1 MSASLTLLQEL
12 HDQVLETLL
21 KWQREGVTSSRH
33 SQEPRADYRLFYVRR
48 IHDASFEKGYWFPGN
63 DTYLLVSFWSG
74 SDTRNRTPNAYLRLH
89 RNQGCQAFLTARDS
103 KEKQYF
109 FGKVIESS
117 PAIAKYKPLKSA
129 GIWQTEKL
137 GEIKD
142 WPEVLEAYYRRDK
155 QAIDQALLSVT
166 ENGIGSEFETKF
178 SFLDQGG
185 FDRSLSYVLA
195 QRAEL
200 VKNREISKIKELR
213 PDFKRPDAETNSSM
227 PPASAIGLSGFSI
240 TKYQGISYAEVGNLN
255 LASRWIFLTGENGF
269 GKTSV
274 LQAIAH
280 ALAGPRDDS
289 SYYDKEH
296 SIQYSPQTRR
306 SYPRIG
312 GRIITHPT
320 QLQFDYWRGSN
331 PISVVKTVGWE
342 EEQVKG
348 YLGPLLV
355 AYGPLR
361 LGVLDEAAQN
371 QPTKQDNTA
380 SLFNPV
386 SARLYN
392 ADYEL
397 NQAALTNSNSRFAI
411 LKQLIRSVTGGLIA
425 DVSVDLNTGIVTYQ
439 EAVDEKEIVAPNT
452 PFEQLATG
460 YQSLINLVID
470 MYLRLMAAQPNV
482 QQPEELIGLVLI
494 DELENHLH
502 PRLQRLLPI
511 SLQKL
516 FPLVQF
522 VVSTHS
528 PIPLLGSPPDAQFLR
543 VDRTLKSGITVQK
556 LDISISNLL
565 PNAILSSPIF
575 GFQELV
581 PVSHSGEEW
590 VRTES
595 SFAQVQANDAQ
606 RAEIDG
612 YLTTQKQQELLAML
626 QGDNE

>member
-1 MSASLTLLQEL
+1 MRTPLLPLQEI
-12 HDQVLETLL
+12 HDQVLKTLL
-21 KWQREGVTSSRH
+21 DWQREGEAMDWGTEGGAS
-33 SQEPRADYRLFYVRR
+33 DYRLFYLRR
-48 IHDASFEKGYWFPGN
+48 THDASFEKGYWFPGN
-63 DTYLLVSFWSG
+63 DSYLLISFWAG
-74 SDTRNRTPNAYLRLH
+74 SDSRNRTPNAYLRLH
-89 RNQGCQAFLTARDS
+89 RTQGCQAFYTARDS
-103 KEKQYF
+103 EDKQGF
-109 FGKVIESS
+109 FKGLIKKHS
-117 PAIAKYKPLKSA
+117 AFARYKSKQTA
-129 GIWQTEKL
+129 GLWHTEKL
-137 GEIKD
+137 GDLHE
-142 WPEVLEAYYRRDK
+142 WPRVLEHYYYHDK
-155 QAIDQALLSVT
+155 RQIDNALAEL
-166 ENGIGSEFETKF
+166 EGAGIGAEFETKF
-178 SFLDQGG
+178 NFLDQGG
-185 FDRSLSYVLA
+185 FDRSLSHVLA
-195 QRAEL
+195 QQAEVL
-200 VKNREISKIKELR
+200 KAQRINKLNQLL
-213 PDFKRPDAETNSSM
+213 PDSNLANTSQ
-227 PPASAIGLSGFSI
+227 PPGNAIGLAGFSI
-240 TKYQGISYAEVGNLN
+240 SRYQGINYSEVNNLN
-255 LASRWIFLTGENGF
+255 LASRWLFLTGENGF

-289 SYYDKEH
+289 SYYDVPP
-296 SIQYSPQTRR
+296 SRQVSQQSGR
-306 SYPRIG
+306 SYPRMSM
-312 GRIITHPT
+312 RVANPA
-320 QLQFDYWRGSN
+320 QLRFDYWRGSD
-331 PISVVKTVGWE
+331 PVSVVKTVGWE

-361 LGVLDEAAQN
+361 LGILDEAAQN
-371 QPTKQDNTA
+371 QSTKQQDNTA

-397 NQAALTNSNSRFAI
+397 NQAALTNKSSRFAT
-411 LKQLIRSVTGGLIA
+411 LKQLISSVTGGLIA
-425 DVSVDLNTGIVTYQ
+425 DVSVDPSTGLVTYQ

-460 YQSLINLVID
+460 YQSLINLVVD
-470 MYLRLMAAQPNV
+470 MYLRLTAAQPDV
-482 QQPEELIGLVLI
+482 KQPEKLIGLVLI

-543 VDRTLKSGITVQK
+543 VDRTLKSGITLQK

-590 VRTES
+590 VRTEN

-626 QGDNE
+626 REDNE